1 LDDILGVS
9 LFDILYSSP
18 TTDVEQQSTDD
29 DFGKVGE
36 LDLIMSWVT
45 VLENKLLQ
53 QFQEL

>member
-1 LDDILGVS
+1 LDDILGIS
-9 LFDILYSSP
+9 LFDILFSSP